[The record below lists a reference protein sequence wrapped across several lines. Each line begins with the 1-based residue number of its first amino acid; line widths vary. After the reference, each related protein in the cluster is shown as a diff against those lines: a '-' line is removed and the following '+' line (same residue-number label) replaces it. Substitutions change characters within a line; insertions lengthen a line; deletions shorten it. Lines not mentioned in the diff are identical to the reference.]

1 MALSNFSLPILL
13 LFARLAFCQVDYSF
27 HKEIPHYKS
36 GEIISYYSTIKKY
49 ENIFKLDTI
58 ENGFDSLQIRIW
70 YHYPKFRTPKN
81 VFILKKQNN
90 TWTTM
95 LYSLDKDSLIIINSK
110 SKLNKVIHN
119 ILKNKIMILLNMDDI
134 KGLEDGYVD
143 GESYTIE
150 ISDKKHYR
158 LYHYHVPEVFERK
171 FEDVKRLMNILKII
185 RAEFNIP
192 LAYFD

>member
-1 MALSNFSLPILL
+1 MAEKIVLSIFLL
-13 LFARLAFCQVDYSF
+13 LFRPAVSQVDNSF
-27 HKEIPHYKS
+27 YKEIPHYKS

-70 YHYPKFRTPKN
+70 YHYPKFRTPKH

-95 LYSLDKDSLIIINSK
+95 LYSFDKDSLMIINPK
-110 SKLNKVIHN
+110 SNLNKVIHN
-119 ILKNKIMILLNMDDI
+119 ILKNKIMTLPNMDDI
-134 KGLEDGYVD
+134 KGLEDGYAD

-150 ISDKKHYR
+150 ISDKNHYR
-158 LYHYHVPEVFERK
+158 LYHPY
-171 FEDVKRLMNILKII
+171 
-185 RAEFNIP
+185 
-192 LAYFD
+192 

>member
-1 MALSNFSLPILL
+1 MAEKIVLSIFLL
-13 LFARLAFCQVDYSF
+13 LFRPAVSQVDNSF
-27 HKEIPHYKS
+27 YKEIPHYKS

-49 ENIFKLDTI
+49 ENMFKLDTI
-58 ENGFDSLQIRIW
+58 ENGFDSLQIRVW

-95 LYSLDKDSLIIINSK
+95 LYSLDKDSLIIINPK
-110 SKLNKVIHN
+110 SNLNMVIHS
-119 ILKNKIMILLNMDDI
+119 ILKNKIMTLPNMDDI

-150 ISDKKHYR
+150 ISDKNHYR
-158 LYHYHVPEVFERK
+158 LYHYHVPEVFEVK
-171 FEDVKRLMNILKII
+171 FKDVKRLVNILKII
-185 RAEFNIP
+185 KAEFNIP
-192 LAYFD
+192 LAHFD

>member
-1 MALSNFSLPILL
+1 MAEKIVLSIFLL
-13 LFARLAFCQVDYSF
+13 LFRPAVSQVDNSF
-27 HKEIPHYKS
+27 YKEIPHYKS

-49 ENIFKLDTI
+49 ENMFKLDTI
-58 ENGFDSLQIRIW
+58 ENGFDSLQIRVW

-95 LYSLDKDSLIIINSK
+95 LYSLDKDSLIIINPK
-110 SKLNKVIHN
+110 SNLNKVIHN
-119 ILKNKIMILLNMDDI
+119 ILKNKIMTLPNMDDI
-134 KGLEDGYVD
+134 KGLEDGYAD

-150 ISDKKHYR
+150 ISDKNHYR
-158 LYHYHVPEVFERK
+158 LYHYHVPEIFERK
-171 FEDVKRLMNILKII
+171 FKDVKRLMNTLKII

-192 LAYFD
+192 LAHFD